1 MLDRIALLLLFCF
14 STSAF
19 PVYEYLRDAHS
30 AYSYVKSPGDATYDY
45 VSLHIAMRSIILAA
59 DA

>member
-19 PVYEYLRDAHS
+19 PVYEDLREARS
-30 AYSYVKSPGDATYDY
+30 VYSYVKSPGDATYDY